1 MLEEVVLLAFCAL
14 VALLGLALVLW
25 EAASG
30 RLFSMDGLWLT
41 LISLTMAV
49 VFGGNVA
56 WSVYNGDVER
66 ILNHFRKRPA
76 ASEATENNPQD
87 SA

>member
-14 VALLGLALVLW
+14 VALVGLAVVLW
-25 EAASG
+25 EAAAG

-41 LISLTMAV
+41 LISLTMSA

-56 WSVYNGDVER
+56 WSVYNGDVQR
-66 ILNHFRKRPA
+66 ILSQFRKRPVESA
-76 ASEATENNPQD
+76 ATEKNPQD

>member
-1 MLEEVVLLAFCAL
+1 MFEEVVLLACCAL
-14 VALLGLALVLW
+14 IAVAGLAVAVW
-25 EAASG
+25 EATTG

-41 LISLTMAV
+41 LISLTLAV

-56 WSVYNGDVER
+56 WSVYNGDVQKVLR
-66 ILNHFRKRPA
+66 HFRKRPVESPA
-76 ASEATENNPQD
+76 AEKKPLG